1 MKNSLQRKTAYFIC
15 SGFGVGYFTI
25 FPGTLASFI
34 ILPLL
39 WILKDTLSLNMIVI
53 LIFIY
58 TVICYF
64 LLKII
69 LHKKKNMDPS
79 YIVCDEYIGQSLAL
93 LFCNQNVFDYF
104 MAFLIFRILD
114 VLKPFPI
121 NYIDNLKTTSSVLL
135 DDILAGLIT
144 ACCFFIYNG

>member
-1 MKNSLQRKTAYFIC
+1 
-15 SGFGVGYFTI
+15 
-25 FPGTLASFI
+25 
-34 ILPLL
+34 
-39 WILKDTLSLNMIVI
+39 
-53 LIFIY
+53 
-58 TVICYF
+58 
-64 LLKII
+64 
-69 LHKKKNMDPS
+69 MDPS

-93 LFCNQNVFDYF
+93 MFCNQNIFDYF